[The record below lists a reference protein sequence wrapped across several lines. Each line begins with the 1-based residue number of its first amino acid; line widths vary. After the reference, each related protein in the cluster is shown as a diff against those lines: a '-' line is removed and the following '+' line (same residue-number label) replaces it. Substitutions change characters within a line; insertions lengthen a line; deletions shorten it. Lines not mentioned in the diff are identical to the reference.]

1 VSAKPTY
8 ALFIDNAAFSFVIHL
23 PRRDARRIE
32 AELVLL
38 RNNPHKDA
46 DYAQRDSEGHR
57 VVSKIIG
64 AYVMDYWIDEAIKQ
78 VNVTHIDAAD

>member
-1 VSAKPTY
+1 VSAAPAYK
-8 ALFIDNAAFSFVIHL
+8 LFIDDAAFSFVIHL

-32 AELVLL
+32 AELVSL
-38 RNNPHKDA
+38 RNHPHKEA
-46 DYAQRDSEGHR
+46 DYAQRDSDGHQ
-57 VVSKIIG
+57 VMSKIIG